1 MQGDARVDVICPS
14 EYAIQKLIESDMLVA
29 LNYFDENEY
38 AKGLNVNS
46 DLYEHNSSNVDNDII
61 NKINEAFGE
70 IRVEGKDDLQN
81 MTDYIVPYM
90 YGTLGILYNKYSF
103 MEMNIYDYENYK
115 TKLTGEYCLTT
126 TAKATYFPTNFT
138 GSILMKDSIRDSWR
152 RDRILLL
159 LESGKLDG
167 KLADGRAYADMPAGE
182 LINAVDD
189 TLIELCKKALIEQKK
204 QLFGYE
210 VDFGKDDLLKGNA
223 TVDLALE
230 RRRDVRR

>member
-1 MQGDARVDVICPS
+1 MDVICPS

-126 TAKATYFPTNFT
+126 TAKATYFPDELT
-138 GSILMKDSIRDSWR
+138 GSILMKGSIRDSWC
-152 RDRILLL
+152 RDRILLARKRQTRRKTRRRRQ
-159 LESGKLDG
+159 GVCRY
-167 KLADGRAYADMPAGE
+167 ARGRTYKRGRRYADR
-182 LINAVDD
+182 IV
-189 TLIELCKKALIEQKK
+189 
-204 QLFGYE
+204 
-210 VDFGKDDLLKGNA
+210 
-223 TVDLALE
+223 
-230 RRRDVRR
+230 